1 MNKQKLLNVVR
12 TVAVADAFAMPLM
25 TRPPYLIR
33 EDYGSGKAVTQML
46 TALPDSPGY
55 PLPMGAVT
63 DVFSSSYCL
72 LRSVLRNG
80 GVTLSA
86 AEQAMFDWREGED
99 TRLYYDKFA
108 GKTTRLRMEYL
119 DGTHIFNRF
128 DKVPC
133 EGRFI
138 TNGGASRAWVAG
150 LLNSG
155 NVDRA
160 IDDALTLTMPT
171 HPNAIAGSGAAVV
184 AAMVSAALGGVRSPD
199 ALFDVARQAVK
210 VGYRK
215 MEMATNLTAVGTKL
229 PGRMELAAGLA
240 MKYGNDEQKLA
251 EEMHDCIGVGSYTSE
266 VVPSA
271 VGFILAAGNDLE
283 KALRLAVNAGNQTNK
298 TAAIVCAV
306 VAAASGSTV
315 LADRYY
321 DVVKQNNSLDFDSLE
336 KELLGF
342 F

>member
-1 MNKQKLLNVVR
+1 MHKQKILNVVR

-33 EDYGSGKAVTQML
+33 EDYGNGSPVREML

-55 PLPMGAVT
+55 PLPRGSVT

-72 LRSVLRNG
+72 LRSVMSNG

-86 AEQAMFDWREGED
+86 AEQALFDWRESEQ
-99 TRLYYDKFA
+99 TKLYYDKFA
-108 GKTTRLRMEYL
+108 GRTTRLRMEYL
-119 DGTHIFNRF
+119 DGSHIFNRF

-150 LLNSG
+150 ILNPG

-160 IDDALTLTMPT
+160 IDDALTLTMPS

-184 AAMVSAALGGVRSPD
+184 AAMVSAALGGIKD
-199 ALFDVARQAVK
+199 TTELFDVARKAVK
-210 VGYRK
+210 VGYEK
-215 MEMATNLTAVGTKL
+215 MERATNLTAVGTKL
-229 PGRMELAAGLA
+229 PGRMELAAALA
-240 MKYGNDEQKLA
+240 MKFGNDEQKLA
-251 EEMHDCIGVGSYTSE
+251 EEMHDCIGVGAYASE

-283 KALRLAVNAGNQTNK
+283 KALRMAVNAGNQTNK

-306 VAAASGSTV
+306 VAAATGSTI
-315 LADRYY
+315 LADQYY
-321 DVVKQNNSLDFDSLE
+321 DVVKQSNPLDFDTLE
-336 KELLGF
+336 AELIAFL
-342 F
+342 

>member
-1 MNKQKLLNVVR
+1 MHKQKALNVVR
-12 TVAVADAFAMPLM
+12 TVAVADALAMPLM

-33 EDYGSGKAVTQML
+33 EDYGNGGPVREL
-46 TALPDSPGY
+46 LDALPDSPGY
-55 PLPMGAVT
+55 PLPRGSVT
-63 DVFSSSYCL
+63 DVFTSSYCL
-72 LRSVLRNG
+72 LRSVMRNG

-86 AEQAMFDWREGED
+86 AEQALFDWREGED
-99 TRLYYDKFA
+99 TKVYYDKFA

-119 DGTHIFNRF
+119 DGSHIFNRF

-150 LLNSG
+150 VLNPG

-160 IDDALTLTMPT
+160 ITDALTLTMPS

-184 AAMVSAALGGVRSPD
+184 AAMVSAALGGVSDP
-199 ALFDVARQAVK
+199 AELFDIAREAVK

-215 MEMATNLTAVGTKL
+215 MELATNLTAVGTKL
-229 PGRMELAAGLA
+229 PGRMELAAALA
-240 MKYGNDEQKLA
+240 LKYGNDEEKLA
-251 EEMHDCIGVGSYTSE
+251 EEIHDCIGTGAYTSE

-271 VGFILAAGNDLE
+271 VGFILAASNDLE

-306 VAAASGSTV
+306 VAAATGSTV
-315 LADRYY
+315 LVDKYY
-321 DVVKQNNSLDFDSLE
+321 DIVKQNNSLDFDALE
-336 KELLGF
+336 AELEAFL
-342 F
+342 

>member
-1 MNKQKLLNVVR
+1 MNKQKVLNVVR

-33 EDYGSGKAVTQML
+33 EDYGSGKLVEDML
-46 TALPDSPGY
+46 ALLPDSPGY
-55 PLPMGAVT
+55 PLPMGSVT
-63 DVFSSSYCL
+63 DVFASSYCL
-72 LRSVLRNG
+72 LRSILRSG
-80 GVTLSA
+80 GVTPSA
-86 AEQAMFDWREGED
+86 AEQALFDWREGED
-99 TRLYYDKFA
+99 TKVYYDKFA

-150 LLNSG
+150 LLNPG

-171 HPNAIAGSGAAVV
+171 HPNAIAGSGAAAV
-184 AAMVSAALGGVRSPD
+184 AAMVSAALGGVKAPD
-199 ALFDVARQAVK
+199 KLFDVAREAVQA
-210 VGYRK
+210 GYRK
-215 MEMATNLTAVGTKL
+215 MEMATNLTAVGAKL
-229 PGRMELAAGLA
+229 PGRMELAANLA
-240 MKYGNDEQKLA
+240 VKYGNDEEKLA
-251 EEMHDCIGVGSYTSE
+251 VEMHDCVGVGAYTSE
-266 VVPSA
+266 VVPSD

-298 TAAIVCAV
+298 TASIVCAV
-306 VAAASGSTV
+306 VAASSGSTV
-315 LADRYY
+315 LADKYY
-321 DVVKQNNSLDFDSLE
+321 DVVKKNNTLDLDSLE
-336 KELLGF
+336 KELSGLF
-342 F
+342 